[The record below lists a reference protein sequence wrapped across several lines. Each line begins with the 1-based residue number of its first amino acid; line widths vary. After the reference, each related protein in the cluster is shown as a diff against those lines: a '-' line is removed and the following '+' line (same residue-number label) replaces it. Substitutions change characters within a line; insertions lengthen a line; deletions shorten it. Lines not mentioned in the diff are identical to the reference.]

1 MKLTQ
6 AGFIGYH
13 TSYIQTYNNMKSVGE
28 RSEKEDIMNGI
39 ILAVI
44 IIAVCKAV
52 KVIIKRELKKYR
64 NTNDNN
70 FKGAVGA

>member
-1 MKLTQ
+1 MV
-6 AGFIGYH
+6 
-13 TSYIQTYNNMKSVGE
+13 SE
-28 RSEKEDIMNGI
+28 RCSEKEGIMNGI

-44 IIAVCKAV
+44 IIAVCRAV
-52 KVIIKRELKKYR
+52 KVILRREIKKFS